1 MEPFKT
7 VFQGQRP
14 ETAESLVV
22 LKKQA
27 AGGGADGGFLELRV
41 HHWELNL
48 ASD

>member
-22 LKKQA
+22 LKKQTA
-27 AGGGADGGFLELRV
+27 HGGADGGLLELKAPPLGT
-41 HHWELNL
+41 ELGQ
-48 ASD
+48 

>member
-22 LKKQA
+22 LKKQTA
-27 AGGGADGGFLELRV
+27 CGGADGGLLELKAAPLGT
-41 HHWELNL
+41 ELGQ
-48 ASD
+48 